1 MSSQREPPPGR
12 VTGAGV
18 VTEPARNVE
27 EVRARVAG
35 KDSGADPTAS
45 LRAYDAR
52 KRLISLRT
60 SLFLAPLVVIA
71 TMRNPVA
78 GLQLAIGGVTGVLN
92 MLAVMH
98 ANERLLAGRPRAV
111 HVLHGQ
117 ARIFVVGIIP
127 VAVALRFGQFWT
139 VALYLAGFFT
149 PLVLYALEYR
159 RNILKG
165 E

>member
-1 MSSQREPPPGR
+1 M
-12 VTGAGV
+12 VTD
-18 VTEPARNVE
+18 PARNVE
-27 EVRARVAG
+27 EVRARVG
-35 KDSGADPTAS
+35 DKNGHADPTAS
-45 LRAYDAR
+45 LRAYEAR

-60 SLFLAPLVVIA
+60 SLFLAPLVVLA

-78 GLQLAIGGVTGVLN
+78 GLQLAIGGVAGVLN

-117 ARIFVVGIIP
+117 ARIFAVGIIP

-149 PLVLYALEYR
+149 PLVLYAFEYR
-159 RNILKG
+159 RSILKG
-165 E
+165 EQ